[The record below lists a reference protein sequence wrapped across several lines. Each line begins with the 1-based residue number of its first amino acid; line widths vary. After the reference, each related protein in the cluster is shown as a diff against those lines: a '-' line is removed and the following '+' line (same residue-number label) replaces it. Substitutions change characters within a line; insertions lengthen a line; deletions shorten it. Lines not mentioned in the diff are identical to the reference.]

1 MIAAEIMDVKKTI
14 LNSAESP
21 RNAAP
26 SYSEFSFRAAGAASS
41 KPDYNG
47 YLKAKEGKVQTER
60 KILCIEKQMEHHR
73 FVLSL
78 QFFIKGGG

>member
-1 MIAAEIMDVKKTI
+1 MINETNEAIQLIST
-14 LNSAESP
+14 P
-21 RNAAP
+21 RNSSP

-41 KPDYNG
+41 RPGDYG

-60 KILCIEKQMEHHR
+60 KVLCIEKQMEHHK

-78 QFFIKGGG
+78 Q